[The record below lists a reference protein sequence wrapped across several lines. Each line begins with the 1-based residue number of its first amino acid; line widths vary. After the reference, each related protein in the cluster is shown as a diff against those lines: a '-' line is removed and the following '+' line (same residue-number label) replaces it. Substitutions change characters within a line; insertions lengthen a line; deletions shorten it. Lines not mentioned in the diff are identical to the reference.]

1 MDAPSTSL
9 STAPERQ
16 DRLGEISRLIAVLA
30 GTAFTETPEKGLE
43 LLEKIQSLIPSN
55 EKLLVTINR
64 VDGTSLTRPFNSN
77 FLWFLRIYFD
87 LGMARNKRQVGQS
100 AEYMDEIYS
109 PIAVKDVIVR
119 VIPPKAPKEKAVKEK
134 AVKEKVAKEKAHKP
148 KAFIMAPN
156 NTLGSPVRLRP
167 RHEEEITLTDESFSL
182 KDFLER
188 KVDEQTK

>member
-9 STAPERQ
+9 SPAPERQ

-64 VDGTSLTRPFNSN
+64 VDGTSLTRPFNGN

-87 LGMARNKRQVGQS
+87 PGMARNKRQIDQS

-119 VIPPKAPKEKAVKEK
+119 VIPPKAPKEKVGKEK
-134 AVKEKVAKEKAHKP
+134 AAKETAHKP

-156 NTLGSPVRLRP
+156 NTDGAPIRLRP